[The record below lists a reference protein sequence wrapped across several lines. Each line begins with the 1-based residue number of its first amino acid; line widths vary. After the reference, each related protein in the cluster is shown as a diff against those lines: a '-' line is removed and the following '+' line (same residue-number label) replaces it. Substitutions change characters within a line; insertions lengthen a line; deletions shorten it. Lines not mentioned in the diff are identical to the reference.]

1 MLSWILSLHCMSS
14 SPSQSLLS
22 RIRKPHLLI
31 AFCGLA
37 VYQILAP
44 FLPSLLL
51 SNSSKQFFLK
61 TNPLKSQAWQNNSF
75 ALSLV
80 VVCVHRL
87 SGGVKIICQ
96 VKELF
101 FFSSGWKQTHMGLAW
116 GDPVS
121 PLCPLKL
128 SSNSFHYHFWGRCWE
143 KMWLLLTSKSGLII
157 VLICT

>member
-22 RIRKPHLLI
+22 RIRKPHLLF

-44 FLPSLLL
+44 FLPSFLL
-51 SNSSKQFFLK
+51 SNSSKQFCFFCF
-61 TNPLKSQAWQNNSF
+61 NKSIKKP
-75 ALSLV
+75 SLTKQL
-80 VVCVHRL
+80 CFIFGCSRCTQ
-87 SGGVKIICQ
+87 IIRWC
-96 VKELF
+96 EDYLPGERAFLF
-101 FFSSGWKQTHMGLAW
+101 FFSFLPPGWKPTHMGLAR

-128 SSNSFHYHFWGRCWE
+128 SSNSFHYHF
-143 KMWLLLTSKSGLII
+143 
-157 VLICT
+157 